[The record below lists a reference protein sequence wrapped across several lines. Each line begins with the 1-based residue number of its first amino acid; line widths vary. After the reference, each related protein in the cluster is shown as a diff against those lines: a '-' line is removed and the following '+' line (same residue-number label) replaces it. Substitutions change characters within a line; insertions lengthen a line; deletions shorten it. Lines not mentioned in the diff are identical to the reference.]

1 MDLTLSTRAQD
12 TIKQVDAFIE
22 EFISPNEQVYHHQRA
37 ELGYDNHDVPAIV
50 EDLKVEAKKHGLWN
64 LWLPEVSGFT
74 NVEYAHMCESMG
86 RFLRFAPL
94 VFNCAAPDTGNMELL
109 NMFGTDEQK
118 KRWLRPLLDGEIRS
132 AFAMTERHVASS
144 DATNI
149 ETSIVRDGDDYVING
164 HKWFISGAASPEC
177 KVLVLMGKT
186 DPTADRHRQQ
196 SMILVPIDTPGV
208 DVVRPLPVFGF
219 QDQHGHCEIIL
230 ENVRV
235 PATNLLSEQGSG
247 FALSQARL
255 GPGRIH
261 HCMRLIGSAERALEL
276 ACTRA
281 QSRVAFGK
289 PLAAQ
294 GTVRADIANSRIEI
308 DANRLL
314 VLQTAHLI
322 DTVGAQ
328 QARHQISAI
337 KVATANMACQ
347 VIDRAIQIHGSAG
360 VSDVTPLAD
369 LYAHARGIRIADGPD
384 EVHRNVVARHELAKY
399 RTAATA

>member
-1 MDLTLSTRAQD
+1 MDLTLSSRAHD
-12 TIKQVDAFIE
+12 TLKQVDAFME
-22 EFISPNEQVYHHQRA
+22 EFIYPNEEVYHRQRV
-37 ELGYDNHDVPAIV
+37 ELGYDNHEVPAIV
-50 EDLKVEAKKHGLWN
+50 EELKVEAKKRDLWN
-64 LWLPEVSGFT
+64 LWLPSVSGFT
-74 NVEYAHMCESMG
+74 NLEYAHMSESMG
-86 RFLRFAPL
+86 RSLRFAPV

-109 NMFGTDEQK
+109 HMFGTDEQK
-118 KRWLRPLLDGEIRS
+118 TQWLQPLLDGEIRS

-149 ETSIVRDGDDYVING
+149 ETRIERDGDDYVING

-186 DPTADRHRQQ
+186 DPGADRHRQQ

-208 DVVRPLPVFGF
+208 NVVRPLPVFGF

-235 PATNLLSEQGSG
+235 PATNLLSEEGSG

-276 ACTRA
+276 ACRRA
-281 QSRVAFGK
+281 LSRVAFGK
-289 PLAAQ
+289 PIAEQ
-294 GTVRADIANSRIEI
+294 GTVRADIANSRIDI
-308 DANRLL
+308 DSNRLL

-347 VIDRAIQIHGSAG
+347 VIDRAIQIHGSTG
-360 VSDVTPLAD
+360 VSDATPLAD

-384 EVHRNVVARHELAKY
+384 EVHRQVVARHEFAKY
-399 RTAATA
+399 RSEKNA